1 MKDSTTTIYNL
12 LKTDN
17 FTNLYNLQESVK
29 IHGFEKEIYQELLFE
44 DSYKDL
50 EYIIDVINATIKKD
64 NLFEKI
70 TSYTTR
76 NAIIPILNNINTYII
91 NIKGG
96 TNQVTTFIQNVETL
110 KDKIDVYKLDIAL
123 KRLPQYYNKLDD
135 INYLKRRYSALI
147 KELKKAEKIKKNTEV
162 IVDTITKFYEQT
174 DSSAG
179 EIEEIQNRIVSIKQD
194 IEERYEQIKIHDK
207 NIADYEIQSRQNKDG
222 IIEFFT
228 QIDDYKDKMDTSLS
242 SSDTILEQFKKD
254 ISLSLDENRYNTEL
268 IINTNES
275 IQKNIFD
282 LLGKAIGT
290 NLYKSFKEKVKWMR
304 WQSLAWLLLL
314 IGSIVFISII
324 GKDVIKILGEL
335 LNNGQNNNVGLSFYL
350 KSTLIFPA
358 IYTIYFSAAQFKN
371 TNKLLEEYEF
381 KSAVAVVL
389 HYFKDQVEKAKDDDN
404 TQDFL
409 IRSIEKIFESP
420 TDKVF
425 GRKLSTRKKES
436 LLNEILD
443 FIKDNAKNIL
453 PKD

>member
-1 MKDSTTTIYNL
+1 
-12 LKTDN
+12 
-17 FTNLYNLQESVK
+17 
-29 IHGFEKEIYQELLFE
+29 
-44 DSYKDL
+44 
-50 EYIIDVINATIKKD
+50 
-64 NLFEKI
+64 
-70 TSYTTR
+70 
-76 NAIIPILNNINTYII
+76 
-91 NIKGG
+91 
-96 TNQVTTFIQNVETL
+96 
-110 KDKIDVYKLDIAL
+110 
-123 KRLPQYYNKLDD
+123 
-135 INYLKRRYSALI
+135 
-147 KELKKAEKIKKNTEV
+147 
-162 IVDTITKFYEQT
+162 
-174 DSSAG
+174 
-179 EIEEIQNRIVSIKQD
+179 
-194 IEERYEQIKIHDK
+194 
-207 NIADYEIQSRQNKDG
+207 
-222 IIEFFT
+222 
-228 QIDDYKDKMDTSLS
+228 
-242 SSDTILEQFKKD
+242 
-254 ISLSLDENRYNTEL
+254 
-268 IINTNES
+268 
-275 IQKNIFD
+275 
-282 LLGKAIGT
+282 
-290 NLYKSFKEKVKWMR
+290 MR